1 MKALSLKQPY
11 AELIVI
17 GQKTIELRS
26 WKTKHRGKFYIHAS
40 KYQPSLSELE
50 PFGLNINT
58 LEFGALIGTA
68 EIIGIKDYDVL
79 GESEWQNDIPHH
91 LAGIDYVTST
101 KGFIIKNAQ
110 KFAQPI
116 PCKGQLNFFEVDN
129 KTLQTKITTTDYL

>member
-11 AELIVI
+11 AELIVT

-26 WKTKHRGKFYIHAS
+26 WKTKHRGKFLVHAS

-50 PFGLNINT
+50 PFGLKLDQ

-68 EIIGIKDYDVL
+68 ELVSVKDYDVL
-79 GESEWQNDIPHH
+79 DQSEWQNDIPHH

-101 KGFIIKNAQ
+101 KGFILRNAQ
-110 KFAQPI
+110 KFSKPI
-116 PCKGQLNFFEVDN
+116 YYKGQLNFFNIDDVIQTTLEV
-129 KTLQTKITTTDYL
+129 K